1 MSLQSPFGP
10 DVQMQLMGLAGFGQQ
25 MPSRD
30 PGDMGTRE
38 QFMRMMAENRAQS
51 DQQYQRQM
59 QMMQQ
64 GQQNQMEL
72 MKQGS
77 QLQMQGT
84 AFQQD
89 NAAYLN
95 QQAAERHIQ
104 MQEQMEDRLANINSA
119 MMSAQGDEVIRLTG
133 ERAKIEQQ
141 QSQLKMARAEA
152 EAKAAN
158 IDNLSAQDRE
168 SIRVQLQTERDA
180 LMNQR
185 SQGMAVGS
193 KFDYTASLA
202 RQLETAKAS
211 APGSQSLGSALG
223 KVDFLG
229 IGSYS
234 DAHFALQD
242 ERIAD
247 AAAVFGGDEAK
258 AIVKSMQEGGI
269 VGGAVRGIR
278 SVGDSIFDGTFLER
292 SDKTGVA
299 TGEDRLKLAA
309 QRAETMSK
317 SQVMMN
323 MIGQDLAS
331 SLGVDKTLL
340 EPLMADLDQY
350 GKTADP
356 QMNEMLKKRINDR
369 LLNIGKA
376 NNLGLE
382 GTIQALLSIA
392 ASMRDVKE
400 TVTVDGKETTRTK
413 SRFGAAGAEGTT
425 ADLSSAIGKNMST
438 YFSNIVGKLDMKNP
452 TGQSV
457 YKSGE
462 FQNAEDLETAY
473 NAFLAATGKKDAA
486 GKETVITSP
495 ELLQKLISSPEF
507 KRAYGDIDLVAGKKG
522 RLNDDM
528 LSALQNY
535 IKNVDTAAD
544 KRAGIAKM
552 TKQEAD
558 LLADPRVLELLD
570 PVAFQARV
578 KREAAKAGEAARKR
592 FGTVAP
598 GTGRLEKPKMSGT

>member
-10 DVQMQLMGLAGFGQQ
+10 DIQAQLMGLAGYGQQ
-25 MPSRD
+25 GPSRNPD
-30 PGDMGTRE
+30 DMGTRE

-72 MKQGS
+72 MKQGN
-77 QLQMQGT
+77 QLQMQGA

-119 MMSAQGDEVIRLTG
+119 MVSAQGDEVVRLTN
-133 ERAKIEQQ
+133 ERAKIQQQ
-141 QSQLKMARAEA
+141 QSQLKIARAEA

-168 SIRVQLQTERDA
+168 TIRVQMQAERDG
-180 LMNQR
+180 LVNQR
-185 SQGMAVGS
+185 SQGMAIGS
-193 KFDYTASLA
+193 KFDYTAALNRQIDTA
-202 RQLETAKAS
+202 RAS
-211 APGSQSLGSALG
+211 ASGSQSLGAGVS
-223 KVDFLG
+223 KIDFLG

-247 AAAVFGGDEAK
+247 AAALFGGEEAK
-258 AIVKSMQEGGI
+258 AIVKNMQEGGI
-269 VGGAVRGIR
+269 AGGLVRGATGLAGYLTGIEQ
-278 SVGDSIFDGTFLER
+278 VGS
-292 SDKTGVA
+292 A

-323 MIGQDLAS
+323 MIGQDLAA

-350 GKTADP
+350 GKTDDP

-382 GTIQALLSIA
+382 GTIQALQSVA

-400 TVTVDGKETTRTK
+400 TVTVDGKETSRTK
-413 SRFGAAGAEGTT
+413 SRFEAAGSEGTT
-425 ADLSSAIGKNMST
+425 ANLSSAIGKNMST
-438 YFSNIVGKLDMKNP
+438 YFSNIVGKLDIKNP

-486 GKETVITSP
+486 GVETVISSP
-495 ELLQKLISSPEF
+495 ELMQKLLASPEF
-507 KRAYGDIDLVAGKKG
+507 KRAYGDIDLTAGKGG
-522 RLNDDM
+522 RLNAEM
-528 LSALQNY
+528 LDELQSY
-535 IKNVDTAAD
+535 IKNLEAGKGVRTGIAD
-544 KRAGIAKM
+544 K
-552 TKQEAD
+552 TKQEAE
-558 LLADPRVLELLD
+558 LLADPRLVELLD
-570 PVAFQARV
+570 PVAFNARV
-578 KREAAKAGEAARKR
+578 KREAAKAGETARKR
-592 FGTVAP
+592 FGPTAPNTPGFKQPKMP
-598 GTGRLEKPKMSGT
+598 GT

>member
-1 MSLQSPFGP
+1 
-10 DVQMQLMGLAGFGQQ
+10 MGLSGYGQQ
-25 MPSRD
+25 GPSRNPD
-30 PGDMGTRE
+30 DMGTRE
-38 QFMRMMAENRAQS
+38 QFMRMMAEGRSQS
-51 DQQYQRQM
+51 DQQFQRQM

-72 MKQGS
+72 MKQGN
-77 QLQMQGT
+77 QLQMQGA

-119 MMSAQGDEVIRLTG
+119 MVSAQGDEVVRLTG

-141 QSQLKMARAEA
+141 QSQLRIARAEA
-152 EAKAAN
+152 EAKAAG

-168 SIRVQLQTERDA
+168 TIRVQMQAERDG

-185 SQGMAVGS
+185 SQGMAIGS
-193 KFDYTASLA
+193 KFDYTSALNRQIDTA
-202 RQLETAKAS
+202 RAS
-211 APGSQSLGSALG
+211 ATGSQSLGAGLG
-223 KVDFLG
+223 KIDFLG
-229 IGSYS
+229 IGTYS

-247 AAAVFGGDEAK
+247 AAALFGGEEAK
-258 AIVKSMQEGGI
+258 AIVKNMQEGGI
-269 VGGAVRGIR
+269 VGGIARGLGKA
-278 SVGDSIFDGTFLER
+278 S
-292 SDKTGVA
+292 
-299 TGEDRLKLAA
+299 GEDRLNLAA

-382 GTIQALLSIA
+382 GTIQALQSVA

-413 SRFGAAGAEGTT
+413 SRFEAAGSEGTT
-425 ADLSSAIGKNMST
+425 ANLSSAIGKNMST
-438 YFSNIVGKLDMKNP
+438 YFSNIVGKLDIKNQ
-452 TGQSV
+452 TAQSV

-486 GKETVITSP
+486 GKETVVTSP
-495 ELLQKLISSPEF
+495 ELLQKLIASPEF
-507 KRAYGDIDLVAGKKG
+507 KRAYGDIDLVAGKGG
-522 RLNDDM
+522 RLNADM
-528 LSALQNY
+528 LDALRSY
-535 IKNVDTAAD
+535 VKNVDTGVD
-544 KRAGIAKM
+544 KRTGIAKM

-558 LLADPRVLELLD
+558 LLADPRLAELLD
-570 PVAFQARV
+570 PVAFNARV

-592 FGTVAP
+592 LGTVAP
-598 GTGRLEKPKMSGT
+598 GAGRLEKPKIPGT

>member
-10 DVQMQLMGLAGFGQQ
+10 DIQAQLMGLAGSGQQ

-38 QFMRMMAENRAQS
+38 QFMRMMNENRAQS

-95 QQAAERHIQ
+95 QQASERHIQ

-119 MMSAQGDEVIRLTG
+119 MVSAQGDEVVRLTG

-141 QSQLKMARAEA
+141 QSQLKLARAEA
-152 EAKAAN
+152 EAKAAG

-168 SIRVQLQTERDA
+168 SIRVQMQTERDA

-193 KFDYTASLA
+193 KFDFGSALTRRLDTA
-202 RQLETAKAS
+202 RVS
-211 APGSQSLGSALG
+211 ATGSQSLGAGLS
-223 KVDFLG
+223 KIDVLG
-229 IGSYS
+229 IGNYS
-234 DAHFALQD
+234 DAYFALQD

-247 AAAVFGGDEAK
+247 AAAVFGGEEAK
-258 AIVKSMQEGGI
+258 AIVKNMGEGG
-269 VGGAVRGIR
+269 VVGAVGRGIGGL
-278 SVGDSIFDGTFLER
+278 VESITGGT
-292 SDKTGVA
+292 SKGAA
-299 TGEDRLKLAA
+299 TGEDRLNLAV
-309 QRAETMSK
+309 QRAETMNK

-323 MIGQDLAS
+323 MIGDDLAS
-331 SLGVDKTLL
+331 SLGVDRTAL

-382 GTIQALLSIA
+382 GTINALQSVA

-413 SRFGAAGAEGTT
+413 SRFEAAGSEGTT
-425 ADLSSAIGKNMST
+425 ANLASSIGKNMST
-438 YFSNIVGKLDMKNP
+438 YFSNIVGKLDVKNP

-495 ELLQKLISSPEF
+495 ELLQKLLASPEF
-507 KRAYGDIDLVAGKKG
+507 KRAYGDIDLVGRKTG
-522 RLNDDM
+522 RLNADM

-544 KRAGIAKM
+544 KRTGIATM

-558 LLADPRVLELLD
+558 LLADPRVIELLD

-592 FGTVAP
+592 LGSAAP
-598 GTGRLEKPKMSGT
+598 NTGRLEKPKMPGT

>member
-10 DVQMQLMGLAGFGQQ
+10 DVQMQLMGLAGYGQQ

-38 QFMRMMAENRAQS
+38 QFMRMMAENRFQG

-64 GQQNQMEL
+64 GQQNQLEL

-77 QLQMQGT
+77 QLQMQGA

-89 NAAYLN
+89 NLAYLN

-119 MMSAQGDEVIRLTG
+119 MVSAQGDEVLRLTN

-141 QSQLKMARAEA
+141 QSQLKIARAEA
-152 EAKAAN
+152 EAKAAG

-168 SIRVQLQTERDA
+168 TIRVQMQAERDA

-185 SQGMAVGS
+185 SQGMAIGS

-211 APGSQSLGSALG
+211 ATGGM
-223 KVDFLG
+223 LG
-229 IGSYS
+229 ISNYS

-258 AIVKSMQEGGI
+258 AIVKTMYEGGI
-269 VGGAVRGIR
+269 AGGILRGATGLFGSLTGTEQVG
-278 SVGDSIFDGTFLER
+278 S
-292 SDKTGVA
+292 A

-382 GTIQALLSIA
+382 GTIQALQSVA

-438 YFSNIVGKLDMKNP
+438 YFSNIVGKLDIKNQTP
-452 TGQSV
+452 QSV

-486 GKETVITSP
+486 GKETVVTSP
-495 ELLQKLISSPEF
+495 ELLQKLLASPEF
-507 KRAYGDIDLVAGKKG
+507 KRAYGDIDLVAGKGG
-522 RLNDDM
+522 RMNADLLD
-528 LSALQNY
+528 ALRSY
-535 IKNVDTAAD
+535 VKNVDTGVD
-544 KRAGIAKM
+544 KRTGIAKM

-558 LLADPRVLELLD
+558 LLADPRLAELLD
-570 PVAFQARV
+570 PVAFNARV
-578 KREAAKAGEAARKR
+578 KREAAKAGEAARKK

-598 GTGRLEKPKMSGT
+598 GAGRLEKPKIPGT